1 MDDSRRTVDSPRS
14 STLDVTDGMDRS
26 QSDDGPYRDVYA
38 DADGDDRGGTDNGP
52 EGNDAIRRDREPPE
66 GEAYLDDEEGD
77 TDKPG
82 RCSSSEEARPRP
94 EDSSDRAEVH
104 EAPHEVETN
113 DFLTGYI
120 ADLAGSGLETLL
132 WHTAEGLAATF
143 VPGGAFVIRGVY
155 LTKQLYSMLTGLQ
168 SGRGFMFKMS
178 VPGLNLP
185 WHLELVACVKIG
197 PPHGVASE
205 GVQAEFQIFQP
216 WLQQVDVE
224 AVHGE
229 ETTGRTGHMSPP
241 APVTDPWRI
250 WLSLL
255 GEVLIRNLAWALSNA
270 TSMTLDDIREALLAQ
285 RYKERDDTPG
295 FPA

>member
-1 MDDSRRTVDSPRS
+1 
-14 STLDVTDGMDRS
+14 MDRS
-26 QSDDGPYRDVYA
+26 QSDDGPSLDVYA
-38 DADGDDRGGTDNGP
+38 DEYDRGGTGIDP
-52 EGNDAIRRDREPPE
+52 EEDDAIREDMEPPADY
-66 GEAYLDDEEGD
+66 AYSDEEEDIG
-77 TDKPG
+77 KPA
-82 RCSSSEEARPRP
+82 SSSRPEEAQPGA
-94 EDSSDRAEVH
+94 EDSSDRSEIHEASS

-120 ADLAGSGLETLL
+120 VHLAQSGLETLL
-132 WHTAEGLAATF
+132 WYTAEGLAATF
-143 VPGGAFVIRGVY
+143 VPGGAFVMRGVY
-155 LTKQLYSMLTGLQ
+155 LTKQLYDVLTGLQ
-168 SGRGFMFKMS
+168 SGRGFIFKMS

-197 PPHGVASE
+197 PPRGVASE

-229 ETTGRTGHMSPP
+229 EATGQPGHASPP

-270 TSMTLDDIREALLAQ
+270 TSMTLDDIREALLSQ
-285 RYKERDDTPG
+285 RYKERDDIPG
-295 FPA
+295 SPA